1 MSDTQQAPNAA
12 SDVEMS
18 QYVAD
23 RQRVDEEK
31 LKKDRRDHPAIRDY
45 TYGWHDSDA
54 AGEAAKRGIDEQVVR
69 DISADKGRAAVDA
82 RHASARIQG
91 VP

>member
-31 LKKDRRDHPAIRDY
+31 LKKDDEIIQQFGDY

-54 AGEAAKRGIDEQVVR
+54 AG
-69 DISADKGRAAVDA
+69 RAARKVVLE
-82 RHASARIQG
+82 RGRS
-91 VP
+91 

>member
-31 LKKDRRDHPAIRDY
+31 TQKKDDEIIQQIR
-45 TYGWHDSDA
+45 
-54 AGEAAKRGIDEQVVR
+54 
-69 DISADKGRAAVDA
+69 
-82 RHASARIQG
+82 
-91 VP
+91 